1 METLLLNEIQPTHT
15 SKVLANNIIKSL
27 EGQPPGYASADFLVV
42 SARWLNGNALCDA
55 LGLPRPSP
63 YYWALMAGQCLF
75 FMAFCYTYRMIPYL
89 DRRKIATLKQVF
101 YAVIVHS
108 KYGLQGEETKFS
120 LKYVPEYSTIT
131 EMGECEEAKA
141 TYSHVESRNLKTF
154 VIGIGVIGIGTWV
167 GLKVLSGIASRVLS

>member
-1 METLLLNEIQPTHT
+1 
-15 SKVLANNIIKSL
+15 
-27 EGQPPGYASADFLVV
+27 
-42 SARWLNGNALCDA
+42 
-55 LGLPRPSP
+55 
-63 YYWALMAGQCLF
+63 
-75 FMAFCYTYRMIPYL
+75 MIPYL
-89 DRRKIATLKQVF
+89 DRRKIAALKQVF